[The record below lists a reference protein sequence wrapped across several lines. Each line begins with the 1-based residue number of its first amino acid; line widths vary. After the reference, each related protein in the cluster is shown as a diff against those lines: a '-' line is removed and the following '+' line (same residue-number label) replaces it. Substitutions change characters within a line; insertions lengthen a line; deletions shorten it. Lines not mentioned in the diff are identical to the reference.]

1 MGLVNFSFSLNS
13 TLHLPHVKMSFSRIA
28 DGVYIGTNQCCQVHY
43 QVELIQRGVTHDVSL
58 EGEHV
63 DEPYGA
69 DSYLWLPT
77 EDHQAPSLTALKMG
91 VAYIEQVLRH
101 GGQVYVHCK
110 NGHGRSPTL
119 VAAWLMSRGK
129 TITQALAVIKRK
141 RPEVHLESVQIER
154 LKQFSASVLD

>member
-1 MGLVNFSFSLNS
+1 MGFVNLSFALN
-13 TLHLPHVKMSFSRIA
+13 TKIHLPHVKMEFSRITP
-28 DGVYIGTNQCCQVHY
+28 GIYLGTNQCCQVHY
-43 QVELIQRGVTHDVSL
+43 QLELIERGVTHDISL

-91 VAYIEQVLRH
+91 VAYIEQILRF

-119 VAAWLMSRGK
+119 VAAWFISRGK
-129 TITQALAVIKRK
+129 TLAQAIALIKRK
-141 RPEVHLESVQIER
+141 RPEIHLEKSQIAA
-154 LKQFSASVLD
+154 LKQFSVAVLD